1 MVIGMDELVLAGG
14 KPLYGTVKIKGAK
27 NAALPI
33 LAACLLTR
41 EPVVLAEVPDL
52 EDVRIMLA
60 LLKHLGI
67 QLIWLGPGRL
77 KIEAKE
83 YLGWEAP
90 YDLVRKMRAS
100 FLVLGP
106 LLARNGR
113 SRVSLPGGC
122 AIGTRP
128 IDLHLKGFKALGA
141 QISMGLGYIEAK
153 AAQLRGASFCL
164 DYPSVGATENLIMAA
179 CLAQG
184 RTVLSNCAREPEV
197 VDLADFL
204 NFLGAKVNGAGTAQ
218 IEITGVEGLGGSN
231 CYTIIPDRIEA
242 GTYLAAVAAAGGE
255 AALLNVRAE
264 HLTPVIAKLQEA
276 GAEIYSDGSKLR
288 ITRGKPL
295 ESVDLT
301 TLPYPGFPTDLQPI
315 FAALNSRGRGVAIIR
330 ETVFEN
336 RFRYVN
342 ELLRMG
348 ANIKVQGNVALV
360 YGVPELTGA
369 RVVAPD
375 LRGGA
380 ALVVAGLAAAGETQ
394 IDCLHHLDRG
404 YSGLAANLHSLG
416 AVVMRRPVGEDD

>member
-1 MVIGMDELVLAGG
+1 MEELVIVGG
-14 KPLYGTVKIKGAK
+14 NPLSGTIKINGAK

-41 EPVVLAEVPDL
+41 EPVILAEVPDL
-52 EDVRIMLA
+52 EDIRIMLA
-60 LLKHLGI
+60 LLKYLGA
-67 QLIWLGPGRL
+67 QLTWLGLGHL
-77 KIEAKE
+77 KIEMGE

-122 AIGTRP
+122 AIGIRP

-141 QISMGLGYIEAK
+141 RVSMGFGYIEAK
-153 AAQLRGASFCL
+153 ATQLRGASFYF

-179 CLAQG
+179 CLTPG
-184 RTVLSNCAREPEV
+184 RTVLSNCAREPEI
-197 VDLADFL
+197 VDLAGFL
-204 NFLGAKVNGAGTAQ
+204 NSLGAKIKGAGTAQ
-218 IEITGVEGLGGSN
+218 IEIIGVDAIGGN
-231 CYTIIPDRIEA
+231 QYYTIIPDRIEA
-242 GTYLAAVAAAGGE
+242 GTYLAAVATAGGDVT
-255 AALLNVRAE
+255 LRNVRAE
-264 HLTPVIAKLQEA
+264 HLTPVISKLQEA
-276 GAEIYSDGSKLR
+276 GAEVYSEGSTLQIIR
-288 ITRGKPL
+288 DKPL
-295 ESVDLT
+295 ESVDLM

-315 FAALNSRGRGVAIIR
+315 FAALNSRARGVAIIR

-348 ANIKVQGNVALV
+348 ADIKVQGNVALV
-360 YGVPELTGA
+360 CGVSELTGA
-369 RVVAPD
+369 RVTAPD

-380 ALVVAGLAAAGETQ
+380 ALVVAGLAAVGKTQ
-394 IDCLHHLDRG
+394 ISGLHHLDRG
-404 YSGLAANLHSLG
+404 YSGLASNLSSIG
-416 AVVMRRPVGEDD
+416 AQVIRRPVEEDDE